1 MKNIK
6 IIRFVLQFIFLL
18 AISLSFL
25 IDSKLTTGILL
36 LLSIVGGA
44 FYCGWVCPFGF
55 IQDLMGSLGKKLKIN
70 NKLAENKFK
79 KYFKYSRY
87 IIWGI
92 TLFFSFD
99 ILFSLLSFDPK
110 SNLTILLKTKNISAV
125 NLVIL
130 LLFSVFSLFNSRFF
144 CKYLCIEGTKHSF
157 LSIFKI
163 FSIKRDEN
171 NCINCKRCDKAC
183 PVNIKVSE
191 NRSVSNLKCNNCFS
205 CISQCPVK
213 NTLSYGRLYSQNK
226 NYNYIKSIAL
236 ALLLFTNRTYFYEA
250 IDSFSKIYYDKKQI
264 EIVSTESST
273 NSQSNKDNLIKSI
286 TKEEKIESPEK
297 TSEDITNIEPI
308 ETNLKNE
315 SDKEKVV
322 DKPVKIDSKKEIPI
336 SNKEAQNKSTN
347 NILKLEGTGQGFKGP
362 IQVEVTLED
371 DKIIGIEILS
381 NNDDGKW
388 FDRAKRKTI
397 ERILENQN
405 TEIDSVAGATFS
417 SNGIIEAVKNALNK
431 K

>member
-1 MKNIK
+1 M
-6 IIRFVLQFIFLL
+6 
-18 AISLSFL
+18 
-25 IDSKLTTGILL
+25 
-36 LLSIVGGA
+36 
-44 FYCGWVCPFGF
+44 
-55 IQDLMGSLGKKLKIN
+55 
-70 NKLAENKFK
+70 
-79 KYFKYSRY
+79 
-87 IIWGI
+87 
-92 TLFFSFD
+92 
-99 ILFSLLSFDPK
+99 
-110 SNLTILLKTKNISAV
+110 
-125 NLVIL
+125 
-130 LLFSVFSLFNSRFF
+130 
-144 CKYLCIEGTKHSF
+144 
-157 LSIFKI
+157 
-163 FSIKRDEN
+163 
-171 NCINCKRCDKAC
+171 
-183 PVNIKVSE
+183 
-191 NRSVSNLKCNNCFS
+191 
-205 CISQCPVK
+205 
-213 NTLSYGRLYSQNK
+213 
-226 NYNYIKSIAL
+226 
-236 ALLLFTNRTYFYEA
+236 
-250 IDSFSKIYYDKKQI
+250 
-264 EIVSTESST
+264 
-273 NSQSNKDNLIKSI
+273 IKSI

-405 TEIDSVAGATFS
+405 TEIDYVAGATFS
-417 SNGIIEAVKNALNK
+417 SNGIIEAAKDALNK

>member
-1 MKNIK
+1 M
-6 IIRFVLQFIFLL
+6 
-18 AISLSFL
+18 
-25 IDSKLTTGILL
+25 
-36 LLSIVGGA
+36 
-44 FYCGWVCPFGF
+44 
-55 IQDLMGSLGKKLKIN
+55 
-70 NKLAENKFK
+70 
-79 KYFKYSRY
+79 
-87 IIWGI
+87 
-92 TLFFSFD
+92 
-99 ILFSLLSFDPK
+99 
-110 SNLTILLKTKNISAV
+110 
-125 NLVIL
+125 
-130 LLFSVFSLFNSRFF
+130 
-144 CKYLCIEGTKHSF
+144 
-157 LSIFKI
+157 
-163 FSIKRDEN
+163 
-171 NCINCKRCDKAC
+171 
-183 PVNIKVSE
+183 
-191 NRSVSNLKCNNCFS
+191 
-205 CISQCPVK
+205 
-213 NTLSYGRLYSQNK
+213 
-226 NYNYIKSIAL
+226 
-236 ALLLFTNRTYFYEA
+236 
-250 IDSFSKIYYDKKQI
+250 
-264 EIVSTESST
+264 
-273 NSQSNKDNLIKSI
+273 IKSI
-286 TKEEKIESPEK
+286 TKEEKIESLEK

>member
-1 MKNIK
+1 M
-6 IIRFVLQFIFLL
+6 
-18 AISLSFL
+18 
-25 IDSKLTTGILL
+25 
-36 LLSIVGGA
+36 
-44 FYCGWVCPFGF
+44 
-55 IQDLMGSLGKKLKIN
+55 
-70 NKLAENKFK
+70 
-79 KYFKYSRY
+79 
-87 IIWGI
+87 
-92 TLFFSFD
+92 
-99 ILFSLLSFDPK
+99 
-110 SNLTILLKTKNISAV
+110 
-125 NLVIL
+125 
-130 LLFSVFSLFNSRFF
+130 
-144 CKYLCIEGTKHSF
+144 
-157 LSIFKI
+157 
-163 FSIKRDEN
+163 
-171 NCINCKRCDKAC
+171 
-183 PVNIKVSE
+183 
-191 NRSVSNLKCNNCFS
+191 
-205 CISQCPVK
+205 
-213 NTLSYGRLYSQNK
+213 
-226 NYNYIKSIAL
+226 
-236 ALLLFTNRTYFYEA
+236 
-250 IDSFSKIYYDKKQI
+250 
-264 EIVSTESST
+264 
-273 NSQSNKDNLIKSI
+273 IKSI
-286 TKEEKIESPEK
+286 TKEEKIESLEK

-417 SNGIIEAVKNALNK
+417 SNGIIEAAKDALNK

>member
-1 MKNIK
+1 M
-6 IIRFVLQFIFLL
+6 
-18 AISLSFL
+18 
-25 IDSKLTTGILL
+25 
-36 LLSIVGGA
+36 
-44 FYCGWVCPFGF
+44 
-55 IQDLMGSLGKKLKIN
+55 
-70 NKLAENKFK
+70 
-79 KYFKYSRY
+79 
-87 IIWGI
+87 
-92 TLFFSFD
+92 
-99 ILFSLLSFDPK
+99 
-110 SNLTILLKTKNISAV
+110 
-125 NLVIL
+125 
-130 LLFSVFSLFNSRFF
+130 
-144 CKYLCIEGTKHSF
+144 
-157 LSIFKI
+157 
-163 FSIKRDEN
+163 
-171 NCINCKRCDKAC
+171 
-183 PVNIKVSE
+183 
-191 NRSVSNLKCNNCFS
+191 
-205 CISQCPVK
+205 
-213 NTLSYGRLYSQNK
+213 
-226 NYNYIKSIAL
+226 
-236 ALLLFTNRTYFYEA
+236 
-250 IDSFSKIYYDKKQI
+250 
-264 EIVSTESST
+264 
-273 NSQSNKDNLIKSI
+273 IKSI
-286 TKEEKIESPEK
+286 TKEEKIESLEK

-417 SNGIIEAVKNALNK
+417 SNGIIEAVKDALNK

>member
-1 MKNIK
+1 M
-6 IIRFVLQFIFLL
+6 
-18 AISLSFL
+18 
-25 IDSKLTTGILL
+25 
-36 LLSIVGGA
+36 
-44 FYCGWVCPFGF
+44 
-55 IQDLMGSLGKKLKIN
+55 
-70 NKLAENKFK
+70 
-79 KYFKYSRY
+79 
-87 IIWGI
+87 
-92 TLFFSFD
+92 
-99 ILFSLLSFDPK
+99 
-110 SNLTILLKTKNISAV
+110 
-125 NLVIL
+125 
-130 LLFSVFSLFNSRFF
+130 
-144 CKYLCIEGTKHSF
+144 
-157 LSIFKI
+157 
-163 FSIKRDEN
+163 
-171 NCINCKRCDKAC
+171 
-183 PVNIKVSE
+183 
-191 NRSVSNLKCNNCFS
+191 
-205 CISQCPVK
+205 
-213 NTLSYGRLYSQNK
+213 
-226 NYNYIKSIAL
+226 
-236 ALLLFTNRTYFYEA
+236 
-250 IDSFSKIYYDKKQI
+250 
-264 EIVSTESST
+264 
-273 NSQSNKDNLIKSI
+273 IKSI
-286 TKEEKIESPEK
+286 TKEEKIESLEK

-417 SNGIIEAVKNALNK
+417 SIGIIEAAKDALNK